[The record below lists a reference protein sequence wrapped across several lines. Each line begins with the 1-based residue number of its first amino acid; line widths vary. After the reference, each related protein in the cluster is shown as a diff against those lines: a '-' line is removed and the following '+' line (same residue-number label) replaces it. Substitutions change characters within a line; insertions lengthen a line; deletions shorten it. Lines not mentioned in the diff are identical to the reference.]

1 MELAQSGLAFVVPAE
16 LPAGFS
22 PRASSDGG
30 VGVPLSAAPPRPV
43 APRSALRPFLE
54 VGSALVAVVAAF
66 LALAALPPRSQAA
79 EEPPALN
86 PFGKVGVERE
96 DQFPGYIEMS
106 DGSIHCGM
114 IYLTRDK
121 RLQINDEKM
130 QRQREIPLNVIQQI
144 ECKVKREWMEKEWKF
159 KELAKDEKMYTGRS
173 YPAREYDHVVTLQ
186 DGRTIEGGLSGVVYL
201 QPQIYDPQR
210 PNEYRPA
217 VEAQKF
223 LLHKRD
229 KGEVGDELK
238 SLKYVKLIKLGEE
251 AYREGQQKSKNRTA
265 PAKPAR

>member
-1 MELAQSGLAFVVPAE
+1 MT
-16 LPAGFS
+16 AG
-22 PRASSDGG
+22 REGG
-30 VGVPLSAAPPRPV
+30 D
-43 APRSALRPFLE
+43 RPFLFGPLRN
-54 VGSALVAVVAAF
+54 VRSTNCPQPLARISKISLALVAAIVVS
-66 LALAALPPRSQAA
+66 LVSPPNMRAA

-130 QRQREIPLNVIQQI
+130 QRQREIPLNVVQQI

-173 YPAREYDHVVTLQ
+173 YPAREYEHVVTLQ
-186 DGRTIEGGLSGVVYL
+186 DGRKIEGGLSGVVYL

-229 KGEVGDELK
+229 KGEIGEDLK

-251 AYREGQQKSKNRTA
+251 AYREGQQKSKNRPA

>member
-1 MELAQSGLAFVVPAE
+1 MGGMGRRAREVLARPAVASIVSRPLKNARHLA
-16 LPAGFS
+16 G
-22 PRASSDGG
+22 
-30 VGVPLSAAPPRPV
+30 
-43 APRSALRPFLE
+43 
-54 VGSALVAVVAAF
+54 VVAAWSVF
-66 LALAALPPRSQAA
+66 SVLSVGIPAA

-130 QRQREIPLNVIQQI
+130 QRQREIPLNVVQQI

-173 YPAREYDHVVTLQ
+173 YPAREYEHVVTLQ
-186 DGRTIEGGLSGVVYL
+186 DGRKIEGGLSGVVYL
-201 QPQIYDPQR
+201 QPQIYDPKR

-229 KGEVGDELK
+229 KGEVGEELK
-238 SLKYVKLIKLGEE
+238 SLKYVKIIKLGEE
-251 AYREGQQKSKNRTA
+251 AYREGQQKSKNRPA
-265 PAKPAR
+265 PAKPSR

>member
-1 MELAQSGLAFVVPAE
+1 MKLTQSGSAFSISAE
-16 LPAGFS
+16 LSAGVSLRACGGDMGPS
-22 PRASSDGG
+22 P
-30 VGVPLSAAPPRPV
+30 SAALPRQTL
-43 APRSALRPFLE
+43 ARSATRHLSGIGTR
-54 VGSALVAVVAAF
+54 SVAVVAAF
-66 LALAALPPRSQAA
+66 LAFATLPLRSQAA
-79 EEPPALN
+79 EEPPSLN

-173 YPAREYDHVVTLQ
+173 YPAREYEHVVTLQ

-238 SLKYVKLIKLGEE
+238 SLKFVKLIKLGEE
-251 AYREGQQKSKNRTA
+251 AYREGQQKSKNRA
-265 PAKPAR
+265 VPAKPAR